1 MKSIQFALTLAA
13 TIIPSVS
20 AHYFFPTLVV
30 NGNETGYYEYVRE
43 DTQNYMPFKGN
54 YGSDDFRCNTGS
66 DAYAQKTDVYKV
78 KAGDTIG
85 FATDFGTQIEHPG
98 PLQVYL
104 SKAPGSVKNYDGSG
118 DWFKIYELGPTSFGS
133 DGIQWGVTGKSQF
146 DFTLPK
152 ETPAGQYLVRI
163 EHIALHGAG
172 EFGGAEFYLNCA
184 QIEVESDSTAIPGP
198 TVKIPGVY
206 DGYEKGIL
214 FYMYRDYITNYTIP
228 GPRVWSHGGNADVT
242 AQGVKVAPTTTWSA
256 LAVTDYPS
264 SSVVYSS
271 ALSRAPASMSPSSTA
286 LASFTGSIHRH
297 NHGHGNHVSLS
308 DLPLETSIPVQSSSS
323 VGVDET
329 IETTLPS
336 QTAFAVT
343 ASGANDFRSQQ
354 ANVIFMVTETEAVY
368 VPTPTMTRCAPTV
381 TVTVTTTTT
390 TTA

>member
-1 MKSIQFALTLAA
+1 MKSIHFALTLMAA
-13 TIIPSVS
+13 SIPSVS
-20 AHYFFPTLVV
+20 AHYFFPTLIV

-85 FATDFGTQIEHPG
+85 FATDFGAQIEHPG
-98 PLQVYL
+98 PMQVYL

-118 DWFKIYELGPTSFGS
+118 DWFKIYELGPTSFGN

-163 EHIALHGAG
+163 EHIAVHGAG
-172 EFGGAEFYLNCA
+172 EFGGAEFYFNCA

-206 DGYEKGIL
+206 DGYEQGIL

-228 GPRVWSHGGNADVT
+228 GPRVWPDGGDADVT
-242 AQGVKVAPTTTWSA
+242 ARGVRVAPTTAWSA
-256 LAVTDYPS
+256 LAVTNYPS
-264 SSVVYSS
+264 SSVIHST
-271 ALSRAPASMSPSSTA
+271 ASSST
-286 LASFTGSIHRH
+286 LATTAPFSTSLVSFAGSVNGH
-297 NHGHGNHVSLS
+297 NHDHSNHLSVS

-323 VGVDET
+323 VDATGT
-329 IETTLPS
+329 IETTSPT
-336 QTAFAVT
+336 QTTLAVT
-343 ASGANDFRSQQ
+343 TSSASAFCSQR
-354 ANVIFMVTETEAVY
+354 ATVTFTVTETETTY
-368 VPTPTMTRCAPTV
+368 VPTPTMTKCAPTV